1 MNVHRSRIVSRNV
14 RTILTAL
21 SGLLLLAGISTA
33 SMIEELSAKDRAK
46 LENGESVVITVDKPG
61 AIWPEVRIYRSVT
74 ATPQG
79 VTDLFLDYEHANT
92 FIENLESAKVENEPD
107 ANTKDVRYIV
117 RLPIIFKINYLVRN
131 SYEKTPNGYTVRWH
145 LLEPPFAAK
154 SAVGSLRVEPHG
166 DKAVI
171 CYANHVEPATRLIAG
186 LRGHAI
192 KEASKTVQAIAKEAE
207 RRHAK
212 SAASQPAATQAPPDA
227 SRAPSPAANPAK
239 L

>member
-1 MNVHRSRIVSRNV
+1 MNAPAFHPVSLLMRKLA
-14 RTILTAL
+14 LTFFTLLSAAAL
-21 SGLLLLAGISTA
+21 TPA
-33 SMIEELSAKDRAK
+33 SMVSELGSADQAK
-46 LENGESVVITVDKPG
+46 LEDGESVVLTVEKEG
-61 AIWPEVRIYRSVT
+61 AVWPEVRIYRQVK

-92 FIENLESAKVENEPD
+92 FIDNLDSAKVEKEPD

-117 RLPIIFKINYLVRN
+117 RLPIIFSINYLVRN
-131 SYEKTPNGYTVRWH
+131 HYEKTQDGYKVSWH

-154 SAVGSLRVEPHG
+154 SAVGSLRVEPLG
-166 DKAVI
+166 DKSVI

-192 KEASKTVQAIAKEAE
+192 KEASKTVDAIVKEAE
-207 RRHAK
+207 RRHI
-212 SAASQPAATQAPPDA
+212 SAAGTSSKQ
-227 SRAPSPAANPAK
+227 AK